1 MLGGALTVLAC
12 GDPGGVPRSKGVVHW
27 AIDSRVE
34 NARPGTRAWRLEK
47 PAHKHEVEGYAL
59 RSTVAPGETVA
70 FAVSVSLPQAQVT
83 WSAYRLGYYKGLGGR
98 LIGSEG
104 SAVLV
109 SQKSC
114 TPLSGDGLVSCG
126 WPASVNF
133 KVPTDAPGGTYLLK
147 LTRVAD
153 GFESYVPFVV
163 RQENERADV
172 LVVLPTSTWA
182 AYNNFGGTSLYE
194 DDDDV
199 PSNTDR
205 RGYRVS
211 YDRPFAQGYG
221 TGTLLSNERSA
232 ITWLESQ
239 SLRISYATAE
249 AFDETDDILPNSP
262 VLVLPGHDEYWTELR
277 RQRTQTAVGRGMSLL
292 LLSANTS
299 YWRVRLDASADG
311 RPARVITCF
320 KGAGGDT
327 GSPLTHR
334 FRDDP
339 DSEPEDALFGVMYRD
354 RLAMVD
360 VDAPVLIG
368 NTHHWAFEGTGLEPG
383 DVFWRVNGYELDSMG
398 PGAPTD
404 TTVLATSP
412 LLSLNGGLGWG
423 NMAVRETA
431 SGALVF
437 AAGGLDFARAL
448 SAAELADTKAQRL
461 VANVLYR
468 ALKRPLPQLK
478 AFLGWREANV
488 TSTVDR
494 VRTAQV
500 FAGVPGDR
508 GTDDG
513 PRGVG
518 RLRAPLALAVAPDG
532 SLLVT
537 DGTSGVVRKVEKD
550 GSMTTITGFPRC
562 SSPIAVAADH
572 QGRIWVVDG
581 DYGVVYER
589 AADGT
594 VQAIGQRDWTDVMAD
609 GPADIARFAYPAGL
623 ALSRDEK
630 TLWVADRNG
639 GALRTVDLT
648 SNARTVATVARGLV
662 GRPVALAMSTD
673 GGLYVQDIGSRVFL
687 WKGGKATTVAGSGTL
702 GYADGPA
709 AQARF
714 VGGGGLALLPSG
726 ALLISDPGNYR
737 IRKLLA
743 GQVSTFAGNGR
754 GSDRVGDPSALI
766 LPAGLAV
773 GPDRRVYV
781 AEAGNATI
789 RVIVP

>member
-1 MLGGALTVLAC
+1 MLGGVLTVLAC
-12 GDPGGVPRSKGVVHW
+12 GDQGDAPRPKVVHY
-27 AIDSRVE
+27 AIDARIE
-34 NARPGTRAWRLEK
+34 NGRTGTRAWRLQK
-47 PAHKHEVEGYAL
+47 PANAHEVEGYAL

-70 FAVSVSLPQAQVT
+70 FAVSVSLPLARVT
-83 WSAYRLGYYKGLGGR
+83 WAAYRLGHYKGLGAR
-98 LIGSEG
+98 LIGDGG
-104 SAVLV
+104 SAVLGR
-109 SQKSC
+109 QPSC
-114 TPLSGDGLVSCG
+114 SPRPGDGLVSCG
-126 WPASVNF
+126 WPATVNF
-133 KVPTDAPGGTYLLK
+133 RVPPDAPGGAYLLK

-163 RQENERADV
+163 REEHERSDV
-172 LVVLPTSTWA
+172 LLVLATSTWA

-194 DDDDV
+194 DDDDE
-199 PSNTDR
+199 PSNTDHR
-205 RGYRVS
+205 AYRVS
-211 YDRPFAQGYG
+211 YDRPFAQGHG
-221 TGTLLSNERSA
+221 TGTLLGNERSA

-239 SLRISYATAE
+239 PLRISYATAE
-249 AFDETDDILPNSP
+249 AFDGSEDILPDTS

-277 RQRTQTAVGRGMSLL
+277 RNRTQAAVGRGMSLL

-299 YWRVRLDASADG
+299 YWRVRLEASADG

-320 KGAGGDT
+320 KNSGGDT

-334 FRDDP
+334 FREDP
-339 DSEPEDALFGVMYRD
+339 ENEPEDALFGVMYRD

-368 NTHHWAFEGTGLEPG
+368 KTDHWAFEGTGLQQG
-383 DVFWRVNGYELDSMG
+383 DVFWRVNGYELDSIG

-423 NMAVRETA
+423 TMALRETD

-437 AAGGLDFARAL
+437 AAGGLDFARTL
-448 SAAELADTKAQRL
+448 SASELADTKAQRL

-488 TSTVDR
+488 TSVVDR
-494 VRTAQV
+494 VRTAPV

-518 RLRAPLALAVAPDG
+518 RLRAPLALAAAPDG

-537 DGTSGVVRKVEKD
+537 DGTSGVVRRVGQD
-550 GSMTTITGFPRC
+550 GSMTTVTGFPRC

-589 AADGT
+589 ATDGA
-594 VQAIGQRDWTDVMAD
+594 VRPIGQKDWADVMAD
-609 GPADIARFAYPAGL
+609 GPADTARFAYPAGL
-623 ALSRDEK
+623 ALSKDEK

-648 SNARTVATVARGLV
+648 STDRRVATVARGLV
-662 GRPVALAMSTD
+662 GRPTALAMAPD

-687 WKGGKATTVAGSGTL
+687 WKGGKATIVAGTGTL

-737 IRKLLA
+737 IRKLLS

-754 GSDRVGDPSALI
+754 GVDRVGDPSALI

-773 GPDRRVYV
+773 GTDRRVYV

-789 RVIVP
+789 RVLVP